1 MLNRKG
7 FTLVEIIA
15 VLVILSVLA
24 AFGVTKMETLSDSAR
39 IQTLNHVV
47 GELNSR
53 EALTWSMVRISDEG
67 WVSDEVLFGKINV
80 NLGEGYSWSS
90 GPVLTGGTLRV
101 QPSAVTVAR
110 TPSAKSTPGKWKIE

>member
-1 MLNRKG
+1 MLNQKG
-7 FTLVEIIA
+7 FTLIEIIA

-24 AFGVTKMETLSDSAR
+24 AFGVTKMESLSDSAR

-67 WVSDEVLFGKINV
+67 WVSDEALFAKINA
-80 NLGEGYSWSS
+80 NLGEGYSWFS
-90 GPVLTGGTLRV
+90 GPILTGGTLRM
-101 QPSAVTVAR
+101 QSSAITMAR
-110 TPSAKSTPGKWKIE
+110 TPSTKSTPGKWKIE